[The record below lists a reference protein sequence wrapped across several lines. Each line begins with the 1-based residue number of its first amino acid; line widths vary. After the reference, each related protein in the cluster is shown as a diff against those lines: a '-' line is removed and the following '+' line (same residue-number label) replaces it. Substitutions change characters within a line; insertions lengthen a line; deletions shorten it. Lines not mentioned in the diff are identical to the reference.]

1 MKHEQSYLSLD
12 ILTDLHGPL
21 PVPMTNDYLFRA
33 LMQRNNRVLSALICS
48 LLHLDAAD
56 VVSVII
62 SNPIELGEDID
73 DKTYILDIKVSLNG
87 HTVIDLEMQVV
98 NEGNWPER
106 SLCYLCRAF
115 DNLNHGREYKDALPA
130 VQIGLLNFTLFPRS
144 PEFFASYYMT
154 NIKNHQIYSD
164 KLRLSVLDLTQ
175 IELAT
180 EEDRGYGLDRWAAF
194 FTAATWEELTMLANT
209 DPNLQEAVLTVYH
222 LTQEEKV
229 RQQCEAREDY
239 YRRTVGREKLLRQTT
254 LERDQAIA
262 RERQA
267 AAREK
272 QAIAEKEHAIAR
284 EKQAIAERDRLL
296 QILREHN
303 IDVNE

>member
-1 MKHEQSYLSLD
+1 
-12 ILTDLHGPL
+12 
-21 PVPMTNDYLFRA
+21 
-33 LMQRNNRVLSALICS
+33 
-48 LLHLDAAD
+48 
-56 VVSVII
+56 
-62 SNPIELGEDID
+62 
-73 DKTYILDIKVSLNG
+73 
-87 HTVIDLEMQVV
+87 
-98 NEGNWPER
+98 
-106 SLCYLCRAF
+106 
-115 DNLNHGREYKDALPA
+115 
-130 VQIGLLNFTLFPRS
+130 
-144 PEFFASYYMT
+144 
-154 NIKNHQIYSD
+154 
-164 KLRLSVLDLTQ
+164 
-175 IELAT
+175 
-180 EEDRGYGLDRWAAF
+180 
-194 FTAATWEELTMLANT
+194 MLANT

-272 QAIAEKEHAIAR
+272 QAIAR